1 MPGRVFITRPI
12 PGQGPDQ
19 IRSRAEVQVAERD
32 DPMTNQALHEALRA
46 ADPDAVICML
56 HDRIDAAAMDAA
68 PRCKLFSNYAVGFNN
83 IDVAEA
89 NRRGIA
95 VTNTPGVLT
104 EATADIAWTLIL
116 AVARLAIEGDAVMRA
131 EAFPGWGPN
140 YMVGGDVSRQTLGIV
155 GPGQIATAVAERAV
169 GFRMPLLY
177 FGRRDSPGLD
187 ALGAKRVDLDTLLA
201 QSDFISLH
209 VPLTPETQHL
219 INAQAI
225 RKMKP
230 TAYLI
235 NTSRG
240 PVIDEAALVEA
251 LNAGTIAGAGLDVY
265 EREPAMAAGLAA
277 CKNAVLLPHL
287 GSATVRTRA
296 EMSELVARN
305 VLAALDGERPEN
317 LVNPDVWPVGT
328 KAPRAC

>member
-1 MPGRVFITRPI
+1 MTTAPQDEPMPA
-12 PGQGPDQ
+12 D
-19 IRSRAEVQVAERD
+19 ALK
-32 DPMTNQALHEALRA
+32 QALRD

-56 HDRIDAAAMDAA
+56 HDKIDASVFDAA
-68 PRCKLFSNYAVGFNN
+68 PRCKLFANYAVGHNN
-83 IDVAEA
+83 IDSTEA
-89 NRRGIA
+89 TKRGILI
-95 VTNTPGVLT
+95 TNTPGVLT

-140 YMVGGDVSRQTLGIV
+140 YMVGGDVSGQTLGIV
-155 GPGQIATAVAERAV
+155 GPGRIATAVAERAR
-169 GFRMPLLY
+169 GFRMPILY
-177 FGRRDSPGLD
+177 HGRRDRPELN
-187 ALGAKRVDLDTLLA
+187 AIGAKKVDLDTLLKE
-201 QSDFISLH
+201 SDFVSLH
-209 VPLTPETQHL
+209 VPLTPETTHM
-219 INAQAI
+219 IDARAI
-225 RKMKP
+225 KLMKP

-251 LNAGTIAGAGLDVY
+251 LNNRTIAGAGLDVY

-296 EMSELVARN
+296 EMSDLVAAN
-305 VLAALDGERPEN
+305 VIAGLEGRRPES
-317 LVNPDVWPVGT
+317 LVNVEVWPEGQAHPT
-328 KAPRAC
+328 SR